1 MPTIPP
7 TTIECPSS
15 PTIYYYVEMTSSLAI
30 LASDHEQCQLVVNW
44 EDLNPKLNNLSVP
57 SQTEG
62 PPPLVDLLSLPK
74 LLTRRTHHKESLV
87 DYSNSH
93 VVTSNQYL
101 VV

>member
-1 MPTIPP
+1 MPRNFNISVDN
-7 TTIECPSS
+7 C
-15 PTIYYYVEMTSSLAI
+15 
-30 LASDHEQCQLVVNW
+30 EQDQVVVNL

>member
-1 MPTIPP
+1 MLTIPL
-7 TTIECPSS
+7 TIMECFSS
-15 PTIYYYVEMTSSLAI
+15 PTPCYYIQMPRSFNISV
-30 LASDHEQCQLVVNW
+30 DNCEQDQVVVNL